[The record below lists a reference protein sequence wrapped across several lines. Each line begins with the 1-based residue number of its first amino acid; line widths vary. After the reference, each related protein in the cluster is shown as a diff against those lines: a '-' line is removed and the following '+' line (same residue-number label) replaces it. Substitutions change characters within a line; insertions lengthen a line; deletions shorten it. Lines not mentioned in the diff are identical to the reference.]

1 MFKMA
6 SENLGLHEL
15 TSEKKICKFAKDR
28 EISLAKKN
36 S

>member
-15 TSEKKICKFAKDR
+15 TSEKKSA
-28 EISLAKKN
+28 SLQKTVKLA
-36 S
+36 

>member
-15 TSEKKICKFAKDR
+15 TSEKKKSA
-28 EISLAKKN
+28 SLQKTVKLA
-36 S
+36 